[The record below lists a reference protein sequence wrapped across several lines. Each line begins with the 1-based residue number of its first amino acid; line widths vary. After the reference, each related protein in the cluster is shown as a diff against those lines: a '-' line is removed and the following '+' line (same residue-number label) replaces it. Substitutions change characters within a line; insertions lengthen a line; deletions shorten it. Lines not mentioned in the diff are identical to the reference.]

1 MKITLKNINKIYST
15 KKKALQDIN
24 LEMES
29 PNLIGLLGQNGAG
42 KSTLMKLLV
51 AQLLPTSGE
60 ILLDGVALTKKEKDL
75 KAMLGYL
82 PQTFGLYEE
91 LRVWEF
97 LDYIS
102 ALKGIK
108 NKKEEIERVIE
119 ETSLTEKRKAKIG
132 SLSGGQ

>member
-60 ILLDGVALTKKEKDL
+60 ILLDGVALTKKE
-75 KAMLGYL
+75 
-82 PQTFGLYEE
+82 
-91 LRVWEF
+91 
-97 LDYIS
+97 
-102 ALKGIK
+102 
-108 NKKEEIERVIE
+108 
-119 ETSLTEKRKAKIG
+119 IG
-132 SLSGGQ
+132 RAHV

>member
-60 ILLDGVALTKKEKDL
+60 ILLDGVTPLC
-75 KAMLGYL
+75 
-82 PQTFGLYEE
+82 
-91 LRVWEF
+91 
-97 LDYIS
+97 
-102 ALKGIK
+102 
-108 NKKEEIERVIE
+108 
-119 ETSLTEKRKAKIG
+119 
-132 SLSGGQ
+132 

>member
-108 NKKEEIERVIE
+108 KKR
-119 ETSLTEKRKAKIG
+119 
-132 SLSGGQ
+132 